1 MELGFEEQ
9 LELEQQLVVVVV
21 VEQLEQAERSEP
33 SQFEL
38 RPWILQALL
47 VVE

>member
-21 VEQLEQAERSEP
+21 EQLEQAEKSEP

>member
-1 MELGFEEQ
+1 MELGFEEK
-9 LELEQQLVVVVV
+9 LELEQQLVVVV

-47 VVE
+47 VAE

>member
-1 MELGFEEQ
+1 MELEFKEQ
-9 LELEQQLVVVVV
+9 LGLEQQLVVVV

-47 VVE
+47 VPE

>member
-1 MELGFEEQ
+1 MELGFEEK
-9 LELEQQLVVVVV
+9 LELEQQLVVVV
-21 VEQLEQAERSEP
+21 VEQLEQAERTKP

-47 VVE
+47 VAE

>member
-9 LELEQQLVVVVV
+9 LELEQQLVVVV